1 MIYQSKKAL
10 VLLVSN
16 VVIFFYLYLG
26 HLNKLQLNQADV
38 LSLWGGFF
46 LTLLLVLVISN
57 IVVLIIFNLL
67 NDMFS
72 KNKAPTISDERDRLI
87 ELRAVRNFCFLLA
100 FGFFLAMG
108 ALAIH
113 QPISTMFT
121 ILAFTVFVS
130 DVISYVS
137 YIFYY
142 ERGY

>member
-1 MIYQSKKAL
+1 MVYQSKKTF
-10 VLLVSN
+10 VLLITN
-16 VVIFFYLYLG
+16 VVIFFYLYLD
-26 HLNKLQLNQADV
+26 HLNKLHSNQQDF
-38 LSLWGGFF
+38 LSLWGVFF
-46 LTLLLVLVISN
+46 LKLLVVLIITN
-57 IVVLIIFNLL
+57 IIVLIIFNIV
-67 NDMFS
+67 NNMFS

-87 ELRAVRNFCFLLA
+87 ELRAVRNLCFIFA

-121 ILAFTVFVS
+121 ILAFTVLVS
-130 DVISYVS
+130 GTVSYAS

>member
-10 VLLVSN
+10 VLLISN
-16 VVIFFYLYLG
+16 VAVFFYLYLG
-26 HLNKLQLNQADV
+26 HLNKLHSIQVDA
-38 LSLWGGFF
+38 LSLWGSFF
-46 LTLLLVLVISN
+46 LTLLFFLVITNIAVLVI
-57 IVVLIIFNLL
+57 FNLVNNL
-67 NDMFS
+67 LS

-87 ELRAVRNFCFLLA
+87 ELRAVRNLCFLMA
-100 FGFFLAMG
+100 AGFFLAMG

-121 ILAFTVFVS
+121 ILALTVLVS
-130 DVISYVS
+130 AVISYAS